1 MQVKTMQAAILVEQK
16 QPLVIDE
23 VQLPDRLEY
32 GQVLVRIHYSG
43 ICGSQIGELS
53 GVKGPDNYLPHLLG
67 HEASGVVLEIGE
79 GVTTVQTGDP
89 VVLHWRKGQGLE
101 ARPPRYQWQDKP
113 LNAGLITTFN
123 EYAIVSENRIT
134 TFSKEFPMRLAPLFG
149 CAVTT
154 GIGVVTNNANLK
166 MGESIVVMGAGGVG
180 LNVIQGAAL
189 HNAYPIIAIDLF
201 DNRLELANQLGATH
215 TINSRS
221 RKDWQKQVR
230 NILGNKGVDVFVDNT
245 GNPEMIAEGWKLTQ
259 NKGRT
264 ILVGVPAKGKETQ
277 LYTLPLHF
285 GKIITG
291 SHGGNGDP
299 SEDIPRYMLLSK
311 LGKLNLSNLITETY
325 NLSEINQAIEQ
336 IKNGSLSGRCV
347 IEFVPE

>member
-1 MQVKTMQAAILVEQK
+1 MQIKTMQAGILVEQN

-32 GQVLVRIHYSG
+32 GQVLVKIHYSG
-43 ICGSQIGELS
+43 ICGSQLGEIS
-53 GVKGPDNYLPHLLG
+53 GVKGPDAYLPHLLG
-67 HEASGVVLEIGE
+67 HEASGVVLEVGE
-79 GVTTVQTGDP
+79 GVASVQPEDH
-89 VVLHWRKGQGLE
+89 VVLHWKKGQGIE
-101 ARPPRYQWQDKP
+101 ARPPRYQWQGKP
-113 LNAGLITTFN
+113 LNAGFITTFN
-123 EYAIVSENRIT
+123 EYAIISENRLT
-134 TFSKEFPMRLAPLFG
+134 AFSKEFPMRLAPLFG

-166 MGESIVVMGAGGVG
+166 LGESIVVMGAGGVG

-189 HNAYPIIAIDLF
+189 HSAYPIIAIDLF
-201 DNRLELANQLGATH
+201 DNRLELAKQLGATH

-221 RKDWQKQVR
+221 RKDWQDQVR
-230 NILGNKGVDVFVDNT
+230 NILEDKGVDVFVDNT

-264 ILVGVPAKGKETQ
+264 ILVGVPAKGKEAQ

-299 SEDIPRYMLLSK
+299 SEDIPRYMLLCK